1 MSNKWLENP
10 DFLDKIKF
18 KDKYYLESLFHK
30 ISAFIKNA
38 PVPILASFDSEHK
51 SIYLSIGDN
60 KQYFQL
66 NTDIAYYDMITL
78 MKRWCIQFYPQYEI
92 ETEKQIEYTDEEI
105 VNDLVAKQ
113 GMNLNDAILARKTIN
128 YLERGII
135 EKVYFGDNDNRDR
148 FILNLNG
155 KRQLRLTGNIT
166 KGIIMPISEFMN
178 GIRKF
183 SKQKENYSQKDVKD
197 YIELNSVFIK
207 ELKNE
212 NEVLITYRGRQM
224 LSFIEINFQ
233 DLFPEF
239 DLTQMPDDDF
249 TFVWGKF
256 KLIFDSKIL
265 IQDVLAIYN
274 KMITKMYLKG

>member
-207 ELKNE
+207 ELKDV

-233 DLFPEF
+233 D
-239 DLTQMPDDDF
+239 
-249 TFVWGKF
+249 
-256 KLIFDSKIL
+256 
-265 IQDVLAIYN
+265 
-274 KMITKMYLKG
+274 